1 MLAPI
6 FGLTLLTGFVFMVVW
21 AMRFATKHQLVA
33 AMSWFLAIGIIGV
46 LLAGTLSGLA
56 QRRFS
61 SLRPGG
67 YGMMGGAL
75 RDADGQKDWFGCS
88 GANGV
93 SSASSASSA
102 KRK

>member
-6 FGLTLLTGFVFMVVW
+6 FGLTLLTGFVFMIVW
-21 AMRFATKHQLVA
+21 AIRFATKHQLVA
-33 AMSWFLAIGIIGV
+33 AMSWFLAIGMIGV
-46 LLAGTLSGLA
+46 LLAGTLSVLA

-67 YGMMGGAL
+67 YGMMGGVL
-75 RDADGQKDWFGCS
+75 RDADGQKDWFGCPQALS
-88 GANGV
+88 S
-93 SSASSASSA
+93 SSASSV

>member
-6 FGLTLLTGFVFMVVW
+6 FGLTLLTGFVFMVIW

-33 AMSWFLAIGIIGV
+33 AVSWFLAIGIIGT
-46 LLAGTLSGLA
+46 LLAGTLSGLTM
-56 QRRFS
+56 RRFS

-67 YGMMGGAL
+67 YGMMGGVL

-88 GANGV
+88 QALSS
-93 SSASSASSA
+93 SSAASV